1 MVSLLLLGGFST
13 SFAQSPALTI
23 SAPVIAGPTPNPTI
37 NLNPPTPQPLT
48 ATAPITLPDYHEVTG
63 PQMTIEQAVQIALD
77 NNTQVAQSALQLKEV
92 HYESQQITGQAYPQ
106 ISISASD
113 TYSNRDTSPGG
124 VTSAVT
130 NLSTSVISIPQITD
144 TQAGSLFS
152 SSNLT
157 ASSQTG
163 SATTT
168 TTGGGSSTTSA
179 PTTTIVPVTGPVGG
193 TTTSTSGSSGSDAIR
208 VAQQGTTTTSPIIQ
222 QFTETPFRINNYGG
236 RLSLSQLVD
245 VNGLVSTSEKLL
257 QNEVKFYTFDLERVE
272 NETALNTKNQY
283 YSVLRAEEQL
293 ATDEEQV
300 TNTQAELTDA
310 QNRYTAGTSPAF
322 DVVSAQT
329 QLSNA
334 QQSLIDAETTLD
346 VQRATLNSL
355 LNRPIDT
362 PFTPSEPATP
372 TLPTGDTD
380 ADEVTVAL
388 SHRPELL
395 ESHLAIDIAG
405 KIVKLDHA
413 GLLPE
418 VALTA
423 AMTYNGY
430 ASFPNGLGTS
440 SSITAAVTLPLYDG
454 GQTAALVNEARTNVQ
469 IEEQIQQGLESDV
482 TLEVR
487 SAFVNVK
494 NGTALVAANT
504 QGVAEAK
511 ESLRLSNIR
520 YKAGTGTLLE
530 VTNAEANLAVAETNL
545 ATARYQLQTEYA
557 SLQRAEGLR

>member
-1 MVSLLLLGGFST
+1 
-13 SFAQSPALTI
+13 
-23 SAPVIAGPTPNPTI
+23 
-37 NLNPPTPQPLT
+37 
-48 ATAPITLPDYHEVTG
+48 
-63 PQMTIEQAVQIALD
+63 
-77 NNTQVAQSALQLKEV
+77 
-92 HYESQQITGQAYPQ
+92 
-106 ISISASD
+106 
-113 TYSNRDTSPGG
+113 
-124 VTSAVT
+124 
-130 NLSTSVISIPQITD
+130 
-144 TQAGSLFS
+144 
-152 SSNLT
+152 
-157 ASSQTG
+157 
-163 SATTT
+163 
-168 TTGGGSSTTSA
+168 
-179 PTTTIVPVTGPVGG
+179 
-193 TTTSTSGSSGSDAIR
+193 
-208 VAQQGTTTTSPIIQ
+208 
-222 QFTETPFRINNYGG
+222 
-236 RLSLSQLVD
+236 
-245 VNGLVSTSEKLL
+245 
-257 QNEVKFYTFDLERVE
+257 
-272 NETALNTKNQY
+272 
-283 YSVLRAEEQL
+283 
-293 ATDEEQV
+293 
-300 TNTQAELTDA
+300 
-310 QNRYTAGTSPAF
+310 
-322 DVVSAQT
+322 
-329 QLSNA
+329 
-334 QQSLIDAETTLD
+334 
-346 VQRATLNSL
+346 
-355 LNRPIDT
+355 
-362 PFTPSEPATP
+362 
-372 TLPTGDTD
+372 
-380 ADEVTVAL
+380 
-388 SHRPELL
+388 
-395 ESHLAIDIAG
+395 LAIDIAG